1 MPKIILYRTKCI
13 GCNVCYEM
21 WPLRWRISR
30 TDGKSTLVNSVKKK
44 DVFISEISLDEL
56 EINQEISEVC
66 PAKIIKVE
74 L

>member
-1 MPKIILYRTKCI
+1 
-13 GCNVCYEM
+13 M